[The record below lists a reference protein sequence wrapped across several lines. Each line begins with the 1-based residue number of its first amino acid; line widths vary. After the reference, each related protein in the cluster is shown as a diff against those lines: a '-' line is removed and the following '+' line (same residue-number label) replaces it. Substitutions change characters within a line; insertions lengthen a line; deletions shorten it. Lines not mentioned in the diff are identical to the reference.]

1 VERVRRRAFLAL
13 PALSLGSVARAA
25 VLTPY
30 AQPSPATVLRFP
42 RDHGAHPDFRTE
54 WWYLTGRVATRD
66 RQDYGF
72 QVTFFRSRPRVAE
85 QNPSRFAPRQLVLSH
100 AALADPR
107 AGRLLHDQRAARAV
121 FDLAGTAGDDTRVWI
136 RDWQLARDGERYL
149 VAIAAAGFRLQLAC
163 VHTQP
168 VLLQG
173 DAGFSRK
180 GPEPGQAS
188 HYYSVPHLAV
198 TGRIGVGASSA
209 EVTGSAWLDHEWSS
223 EIMGANAVGWDWV
236 GINLDDGG
244 ALMAFAM
251 RGRDG
256 APVWSAATLR
266 DADGSRAVF
275 PPSAVQFT
283 PRRTWRSPRNG
294 ASYPV
299 AVEVRIGGRRFAIEP
314 WFDDQEVDGRASTGS
329 VYWEGAVRASEGG
342 VPVGGGY
349 LELTGYAAPLSF

>member
-1 VERVRRRAFLAL
+1 VKRRAFLAL
-13 PALSLGSVARAA
+13 PTLALGPASVVAA
-25 VLTPY
+25 PSPY

-42 RDHGAHPDFRTE
+42 RDHGAHPEFRTE
-54 WWYLTGRVATRD
+54 WWYLTGRLAARD
-66 RQDYGF
+66 GRDFGF
-72 QVTFFRSRPRVAE
+72 QVTFFRSRTRVAE
-85 QNPSRFAPRQLVLSH
+85 QSESRFAPRQIVLAH

-107 AGRLLHDQRAARAV
+107 AARLLHDQRAARAV
-121 FDLAGTAGDDTRVWI
+121 FDLAGADGADTRVWI
-136 RDWQLARDGERYL
+136 RDWQLVRDGEHYL
-149 VAIAAAGFRLQLAC
+149 ATIGAAGFRLDLTCAR
-163 VHTQP
+163 TQP

-198 TGRIGVGASSA
+198 SGRIGVGTSST

-223 EIMGANAVGWDWV
+223 EIMGANAIGWDWA

-266 DADGSRAVF
+266 DAAGSRTVF
-275 PPSAVQFT
+275 PPSAVRFT
-283 PRRTWRSPRNG
+283 PRRMWRSPRTG

-299 AVEVRIGGRRFAIEP
+299 AVDVRIGTRTFTLLP
-314 WFDDQEVDGRASTGS
+314 WFDDQEIDARASTGT
-329 VYWEGAVRASEGG
+329 VYWEGAVRASEAD
-342 VPVGGGY
+342 VPLGGGY